1 MKLFITHDSA
11 LAYWQS
17 AYCRRTAT
25 NAYWKHLPSL
35 PLARETIDFEL
46 LARKGISVN
55 PLHITVGKHEQLIRR
70 QNIRAHT
77 REGPVLS
84 GSFEPL
90 PNLAGPLDRDI
101 QVATPEL
108 AFCQT
113 ALHMEFAE
121 TVLTG
126 YELCAG
132 YRKNPFTGDTDKR
145 DPLTTARALQD
156 YAARYDRQPG
166 AKAAR
171 RAARYVCPGKAA
183 SPMEVALA
191 MLLTLPR
198 MEGGY
203 GLPQAVLN
211 GEVVI
216 PGRDRKADFL
226 AYHGD
231 LVWPEQRLVVEYD
244 SNLYHRDPAQL
255 AIDAERRNA
264 MQDAGWRVT
273 TITWSQVLN
282 PGKMDIAAAQL
293 ARALGVK
300 NYYLALHTPE
310 RRAALRKLVLPPEM
324 QPSNPVM

>member
-1 MKLFITHDSA
+1 MRLFITHDSA
-11 LAYWQS
+11 LAYWRS
-17 AYCRRTAT
+17 AFCRRTAT
-25 NAYWKHLPSL
+25 NTYWKYLPSSS
-35 PLARETIDFEL
+35 LAGETISLEL
-46 LARKGISVN
+46 LGRKGVGVN
-55 PLHITVGKHEQLIRR
+55 PLHITVGKSDQIIHRKGIRT
-70 QNIRAHT
+70 HT
-77 REGPVLS
+77 MEGPVLS

-90 PNLAGPLDRDI
+90 PSLAGPLNRDI
-101 QVATPEL
+101 QVASPEL

-113 ALHMEFAE
+113 AIHMEFIEA
-121 TVLTG
+121 VLTG

-203 GLPQAVLN
+203 GLPPTTLN

-216 PGRDRKADFL
+216 PGKDRKADFL

-264 MQDAGWRVT
+264 MQDAGWRVA
-273 TITWSQVLN
+273 TITWSQILN
-282 PGKMDIAAAQL
+282 EL
-293 ARALGVK
+293 ARNLGQ
-300 NYYLALHTPE
+300 
-310 RRAALRKLVLPPEM
+310 RLP
-324 QPSNPVM
+324 NPK